1 MLLVNGLRDHV
12 MDAVRWIRD
21 NNENLVDA
29 GGEAVDIY
37 AALNHRQLRK
47 LRKIYGKC
55 VESLE
60 GSAASIA
67 QNAREGCVA
76 SLYNK
81 LARKFNSQSSG
92 ARLNAL
98 RNLLNDKQQS
108 GESIESYV
116 ARKSN
121 VLEHRLMGAVGNQEL
136 LLLSVVGGIS
146 AAHQST
152 VASILTEPNVTVER
166 IAGAIQ
172 ERENL
177 TTAPRTETTSA
188 ALFVGA
194 HPTDNND
201 EHEVFWVGKGK
212 GKGNGK
218 PWKKKQHQSKAV
230 FKPQF
235 QKQHGKGS
243 SSSSGLQCWTC
254 GGMGH
259 NRSQCPSARK
269 GAGKGGK

>member
-92 ARLNAL
+92 ARY
-98 RNLLNDKQQS
+98 RFW
-108 GESIESYV
+108 
-116 ARKSN
+116 R
-121 VLEHRLMGAVGNQEL
+121 
-136 LLLSVVGGIS
+136 IS
-146 AAHQST
+146 
-152 VASILTEPNVTVER
+152 SILYD
-166 IAGAIQ
+166 
-172 ERENL
+172 
-177 TTAPRTETTSA
+177 S
-188 ALFVGA
+188 
-194 HPTDNND
+194 
-201 EHEVFWVGKGK
+201 
-212 GKGNGK
+212 
-218 PWKKKQHQSKAV
+218 
-230 FKPQF
+230 
-235 QKQHGKGS
+235 
-243 SSSSGLQCWTC
+243 
-254 GGMGH
+254 
-259 NRSQCPSARK
+259 
-269 GAGKGGK
+269 